1 MKEALKAE
9 ANRAEIAVKYNVSP
23 SCLSEWVESF
33 IEGKFETEE
42 QKSMRQKIAE
52 LEAKNEL
59 MLKELGKKQ
68 LEIDLLKKTRISGG
82 ALETCRFRTGW
93 CKRSEAHSWGAV
105 QNLYEAGLF
114 NGCNYTNEQAA

>member
-1 MKEALKAE
+1 M
-9 ANRAEIAVKYNVSP
+9 KYNVSP

-42 QKSMRQKIAE
+42 QKSMRQKIAD

-68 LEIDLLKKTRISGG
+68 LEIDLLKKN
-82 ALETCRFRTGW
+82 EDF
-93 CKRSEAHSWGAV
+93 WGSLG
-105 QNLYEAGLF
+105 NS
-114 NGCNYTNEQAA
+114 